1 MSLVKAH
8 IAYPDAKAF
17 RTIMEALAKIVDEVA
32 MHVSQEEFRIKA
44 IDPAHIALIEIHLP
58 STSFIEYELET
69 DMGEVVGGISI
80 ANLFKVIKRAK
91 KGEKLDIDITD
102 DNIVLTITSSAVKR
116 YTFKNIEVSEPE
128 IPEAVM
134 EFKVRA
140 LLIADTLKNA
150 LKDAEAVGD
159 TLEIEAP
166 SEEELILRGK
176 GAGFTET
183 KIVSGSPA
191 LLELEVKEASK
202 SAYSVEYLKHVVA
215 LTKIADTIQLEYSS
229 QMPIRLQFNLPGE
242 GKVIYLLAPK

>member
-1 MSLVKAH
+1 MKAH

-17 RTIMEALAKIVDEVA
+17 RTVMEALAKIVDEVA
-32 MHVSQEEFRIKA
+32 MHISQEELRIKA

-69 DMGEVVGGISI
+69 DAGEVVGGISI
-80 ANLFKVIKRAK
+80 ANMFKVIKRAR

-102 DNIVLTITSSAVKR
+102 ENIVLTITSTAIKK

-140 LLIADTLKNA
+140 LIIADALKNA

-159 TLEIEAP
+159 TLEIEVP
-166 SEEELILRGK
+166 SGEELIFRGK

-183 KIVSGSPA
+183 KITSGSPA

-202 SAYSVEYLKHVVA
+202 SAYSVEYLKHVAA
-215 LTKIADTIQLEYSS
+215 LMKIADTIQLEYSS

-242 GKVIYLLAPK
+242 GKVVYLLAPK